1 MVDRDCGEPD
11 LQELNVDSNDV
22 MQSNQANMFGG
33 SSLKYTMD
41 SEAFL
46 TLKYPY
52 PASVNVSNLIVIK
65 LNSTNYL
72 VWEAQLLNLIES
84 VGFTGFLD
92 GSIKELPKTVVVTK
106 PGLGQEV
113 QNMEYLAWKR
123 SDRLLKGWITS
134 TLSKEIV
141 NLLWEMFGAL

>member
-1 MVDRDCGEPD
+1 MVDRDYGEPD
-11 LQELNVDSNDV
+11 LLNGDSNDV
-22 MQSNQANMFGG
+22 MQSNQANMFGD

-52 PASVNVSNLIVIK
+52 PVSVNVSSLIAIK

-92 GSIKELPKTVVVTK
+92 CSIKELPKTIVVTK
-106 PGLGQEV
+106 PGLRQQIV

-123 SDRLLKGWITS
+123 SDRLFEGMDYKHTR
-134 TLSKEIV
+134 
-141 NLLWEMFGAL
+141 